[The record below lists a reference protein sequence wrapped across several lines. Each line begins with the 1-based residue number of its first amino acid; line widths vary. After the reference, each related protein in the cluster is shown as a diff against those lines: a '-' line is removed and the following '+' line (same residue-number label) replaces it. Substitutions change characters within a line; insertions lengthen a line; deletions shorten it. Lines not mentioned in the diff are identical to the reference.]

1 MFLNNLFFLLFYI
14 TFYLGSSFASSIEFE
29 ADKTSLD
36 TKKELL
42 LLEGNVSLKVENIV
56 FKADRVSL
64 DNKNEIFSSE
74 KINFSTLDNYLYG
87 QTNFV
92 IISANETKMKNV
104 EFSSC
109 PCKDKIWWIESQE
122 LAFENNNKILSA
134 KKSKL
139 IVQGKTL
146 AYLNS
151 ASFPISAK
159 RKSGIL
165 LPEISINERS
175 GLDVK
180 IPIYLN
186 LKENLDLTIEPRV
199 MTQRGF
205 GLTNQLRYL
214 GKRYEGYFNSSFLS
228 DSKSSFKILET
239 DDLRWSYNL
248 VHKQKIGDSIFF
260 NLNTSSTGDPF
271 YLSDLGSF
279 MSGLS
284 RTFILPQKSEV
295 TYFKNNFSIK
305 TDINSFKLTNPLGF
319 NQFQRI
325 PGIEVKYFY
334 NKKNFNFQI
343 DTDFAYFRKG
353 GSFRNSEKQNLKR
366 LILKPKLSYAFFKKN
381 YYLQTSFMV
390 DYSMVDVKDEES
402 SELLPSLRVNQSL
415 KFFKK
420 SLSSRMLV
428 EPFFDFL
435 ISDKKKIV
443 NGPVID
449 SGLRMSSFNK
459 NSKFGDLFFSF
470 QRDLNL
476 GAKINLKN
484 RNDFDLTFKV
494 EKLYT
499 FGTKSLFYENIRL
512 DLPDPFSLRLRYISK
527 KNINFYS
534 NISFDDD
541 SNFTSYKNT
550 LKIKSDKFNISI
562 NHNLVKNLNSFN
574 LSKNIE
580 EKRKINSLDIMS
592 TIKFNNNWSGGFKF
606 INDLEQKK
614 NVNSVISLDY
624 ENDGLILGLAYMKSL
639 ELDWISILE
648 NSTFKDYHKDRF
660 RLFFELKGLGS
671 LGRPKEDYI
680 KRRNL

>member
-1 MFLNNLFFLLFYI
+1 MNNLFFLLFYI